1 MASESRSQPLS
12 VPPPLQSWAEEHAQS
27 EPPDE
32 QREQEPRDDWDL
44 GMEELE
50 WPFLD
55 REAVQLHRD
64 QQVDVVE
71 QLEDEI
77 GGEQLAERSHAALV
91 PLCW

>member
-1 MASESRSQPLS
+1 M
-12 VPPPLQSWAEEHAQS
+12 PPPLESWAEEHAQS

-32 QREQEPRDDWDL
+32 QREQEPRDHWDL

-50 WPFLD
+50 WPLLE
-55 REAVQLHRD
+55 REAVQLERD

-77 GGEQLAERSHAALV
+77 GGEQLAECSHAALV
-91 PLCW
+91 PLRW